1 MKIGHAIIYLSAL
14 VGSVGNAQS
23 IRWHNES
30 ADTLKIN
37 ELLAISAAIN
47 DPQERVAAVAQH
59 FIDIPYVAGTLES
72 NSKIE
77 NSSGGAENI
86 SGINEISTKKNGEP
100 AKKFDGVT
108 VKNGETNEKNG
119 ELSGKNIK
127 LTEKNIELTE
137 KNGGL
142 NGGDEVLTVNIDEVD
157 CTTLIDYVAA
167 LALTGGEH
175 RTSWRD
181 FVYNLQRMR
190 YRNGEVKGYPSRLH
204 YISDW
209 IVDNAHRGNLEEVT
223 NRCDLATYEV
233 KSLNFMSANR
243 NLYPALADSA
253 NFARIKEAESGYRNH
268 RYPIIKTQRVGNAA
282 KNFLRTGDIVA
293 LCTTKKGLDV
303 SHMGILFIDE
313 KKVPYLLHASSKAGK
328 VILDTTPLEQY
339 LTKNRLAG
347 IRVIRLKE

>member
-1 MKIGHAIIYLSAL
+1 MKIGHAIIYISAL

-72 NSKIE
+72 NSKNE
-77 NSSGGAENI
+77 NFSGKSSGKSEKIFQN
-86 SGINEISTKKNGEP
+86 NEIASGDNEIASGNNEIASGKYGEP
-100 AKKFDGVT
+100 AK
-108 VKNGETNEKNG
+108 
-119 ELSGKNIK
+119 NID
-127 LTEKNIELTE
+127 
-137 KNGGL
+137 GL

-328 VILDTTPLEQY
+328 VILDATPLEQY

>member
-1 MKIGHAIIYLSAL
+1 MKIGHAIIYISAL

-72 NSKIE
+72 NSKNE
-77 NSSGGAENI
+77 NFSGKSSGKSEKNFQN
-86 SGINEISTKKNGEP
+86 NEIASGNNEIASGKYGEP
-100 AKKFDGVT
+100 AK
-108 VKNGETNEKNG
+108 
-119 ELSGKNIK
+119 NIDR
-127 LTEKNIELTE
+127 
-137 KNGGL
+137 L

-253 NFARIKEAESGYRNH
+253 NFAGIKEAESGYRNH

-293 LCTTKKGLDV
+293 LCTPKKGLDV

>member
-1 MKIGHAIIYLSAL
+1 MKIGHAIIYISAL

-72 NSKIE
+72 NSKNE

-86 SGINEISTKKNGEP
+86 SGINETSTKKNGEP

-108 VKNGETNEKNG
+108 VKNGETNEKND
-119 ELSGKNIK
+119 ELTGKNIK
-127 LTEKNIELTE
+127 LTEKN
-137 KNGGL
+137 GGL
-142 NGGDEVLTVNIDEVD
+142 NGSDEVLTVNIDEVD

-253 NFARIKEAESGYRNH
+253 NFAGIKEAESGYRNH